1 MCNYQRL
8 ARRTIAAAGFVAAL
22 AVMQVSATEGAV
34 ASNEADATPVTLG
47 PIAQGV
53 ATSTT
58 EAARAASADND
69 SATKTDAA
77 AVPPASVPPATPA
90 ATAAST
96 AGAMAKAPPA
106 AAKRTPVASAPRSWR
121 RNEASEALNAAWHQ
135 RHFVLMLGIGY

>member
-1 MCNYQRL
+1 MHNYKRP

-34 ASNEADATPVTLG
+34 ASNEAVTTPVTLG

-58 EAARAASADND
+58 EAARAASADSD
-69 SATKTDAA
+69 SAAKADAA
-77 AVPPASVPPATPA
+77 TASPAPTPPATQG

-96 AGAMAKAPPA
+96 AGAMAKAPVP
-106 AAKRTPVASAPRSWR
+106 AAKRTPVATAPRPWR
-121 RNEASEALNAAWHQ
+121 RAESGEGLSAAWHQ
-135 RHFVLMLGIGY
+135 RHFVLMLGISY